1 MNKPTIKFN
10 EEITHQYTAKIEYLT
25 VEAVET
31 KNKSKSLYKFNGAFH
46 QVEEFGRLF
55 FKENGYNCVVGV
67 DFSQVF
73 SHLSFNFDY
82 DTQVHENY
90 ILGSNLID
98 KKTLDT
104 TFNKLKSLRDKVL
117 NEDTFS
123 TQLFDITQKL
133 IEMYYSTYEPKRTRL
148 LIVLNFIKT
157 LPIEELIKLIKF
169 YYRISGLKRGSPDLV
184 VYNKDK
190 YWLVEV
196 KSSNDSLSKFQV
208 FYFNYFQEIV
218 GENIF
223 VLSVVDKDWY

>member
-1 MNKPTIKFN
+1 MAKPILNYN
-10 EEITHQYTAKIEYLT
+10 EDISLQYTSKIEYLT
-25 VEAVET
+25 IEAEET
-31 KNKSKSLYKFNGAFH
+31 KNKSKSLYKFKGDFYT
-46 QVEEFGRLF
+46 VEEFSRLF
-55 FKENGYNCVVGV
+55 FKENCYSCIDGV
-67 DFSQVF
+67 DFTQVF
-73 SHLSFNFDY
+73 SHLSFNFDF

-104 TFNKLKSLRDKVL
+104 TFNKLKGLRDKVL

-123 TQLFDITQKL
+123 TQLFDISQKL

-148 LIVLNFIKT
+148 LNVLNFIKT

-184 VYNKDK
+184 VYNKEK

>member
-1 MNKPTIKFN
+1 
-10 EEITHQYTAKIEYLT
+10 
-25 VEAVET
+25 
-31 KNKSKSLYKFNGAFH
+31 
-46 QVEEFGRLF
+46 
-55 FKENGYNCVVGV
+55 
-67 DFSQVF
+67 VF

-98 KKTLDT
+98 KKTLDS
-104 TFNKLKSLRDKVL
+104 TFNKLKELRDKVL
-117 NEDTFS
+117 NEDSFS
-123 TQLFDITQKL
+123 TQLFEITQKL
-133 IEMYYSTYEPKRTRL
+133 IELYYSTYEPKRTRL
-148 LIVLNFIKT
+148 IQVLNFIKT
-157 LPIEELIKLIKF
+157 LPVHEIVKLIKF

-184 VYNKDK
+184 VFNDDN

>member
-1 MNKPTIKFN
+1 MKPNLNYTEDISHQFN
-10 EEITHQYTAKIEYLT
+10 VKIEYVT
-25 VEAVET
+25 IEAEET
-31 KNKSKSLYKFNGAFH
+31 KNKSKSLYRYKGDFYT
-46 QVEEFGRLF
+46 VEEFSRLF
-55 FKENGYNCVVGV
+55 FKENGYSCVDGV

-148 LIVLNFIKT
+148 LIVLTFIKT

>member
-1 MNKPTIKFN
+1 MNKPNIKFN
-10 EEITHQYTAKIEYLT
+10 EDITHQYTAKIEYLT
-25 VEAVET
+25 IEAEET

-55 FKENGYNCVVGV
+55 FKENGYSCVDGV

-73 SHLSFNFDY
+73 SHISFNFDY

-90 ILGSNLID
+90 ILGSQLID
-98 KKTLDT
+98 KKTLDGIFKT
-104 TFNKLKSLRDKVL
+104 LRDLRDKVL
-117 NEDTFS
+117 NEDVFS
-123 TQLFDITQKL
+123 TQLFEITQNL
-133 IEMYYSTYEPKRTRL
+133 IELYYSTFEPKRTRL
-148 LIVLNFIKT
+148 LNVLEFIKT
-157 LPIEELIKLIKF
+157 IPIKELIKLVKF

-184 VYNKDK
+184 VYDKDN

-196 KSSNDSLSKFQV
+196 KSSNDSLSKYQL

>member
-1 MNKPTIKFN
+1 MKKPILNFN
-10 EEITHQYTAKIEYLT
+10 EDITHQFNVKIEYFT
-25 VEAVET
+25 IEAEET
-31 KNKSKSLYKFNGAFH
+31 KNKSKSLYKFKDDFH
-46 QVEEFGRLF
+46 TVEEFSRLF
-55 FKENGYNCVVGV
+55 FKENGYSCIDGV
-67 DFSQVF
+67 DFTQVF

-104 TFNKLKSLRDKVL
+104 TFNKLKGLRDKVL

-123 TQLFDITQKL
+123 TQLFYITQKL

-148 LIVLNFIKT
+148 LNVLNFIKT

-184 VYNKDK
+184 VYNKEK

>member
-1 MNKPTIKFN
+1 MNKPNIKFN
-10 EEITHQYTAKIEYLT
+10 EDITHQYTAKIEYLT
-25 VEAVET
+25 VEAEET

-55 FKENGYNCVVGV
+55 FKENGYSCVDGV
-67 DFSQVF
+67 DFTQVL

-82 DTQVHENY
+82 DTKVYENY

-98 KKTLDT
+98 KKTLDSL
-104 TFNKLKSLRDKVL
+104 LKTLGSLRDQVL
-117 NEDTFS
+117 NENVFS
-123 TQLFDITQKL
+123 TKLFDITQQM
-133 IEMYYSTYEPKRTRL
+133 IEFYYSTFEPKRTRL
-148 LIVLNFIKT
+148 LNVLEFIKT
-157 LPIEELIKLIKF
+157 IPDKELIKLVKF

-184 VYNKDK
+184 IYKDDN

-196 KSSNDSLSKFQV
+196 KSSNDSLSKYQI

>member
-1 MNKPTIKFN
+1 MRPIIKFN
-10 EEITHQYTAKIEYLT
+10 EDITHQYTSKIEYLT
-25 VEAVET
+25 IEAEET

-55 FKENGYNCVVGV
+55 FKENGYSCVDGV

-73 SHLSFNFDY
+73 SHLSFNFDF

-90 ILGSNLID
+90 ILGSQLID
-98 KKTLDT
+98 KKTLDGIFKT
-104 TFNKLKSLRDKVL
+104 LRDLRDKVL
-117 NEDTFS
+117 NEDVFS
-123 TQLFDITQKL
+123 TQLFEITQNL
-133 IEMYYSTYEPKRTRL
+133 IELYYSTFEPKRTRL
-148 LIVLNFIKT
+148 LNVLEFIKT
-157 LPIEELIKLIKF
+157 IPIKELIKLVKF

-184 VYNKDK
+184 VYDKDN

-196 KSSNDSLSKFQV
+196 KSSNDSLSKYQL